1 MVAAP
6 RVSDPIS
13 VVLLNMG
20 GPDSLDAVEPFLF
33 NLFRDHDLI
42 PLPLG
47 FLWQRAFAKMVSR
60 RRARTVRDYYRLIGG
75 RSPLGEI
82 TRAQAE
88 ALERQLNA
96 HSPLTGPSAPPSSGG
111 GPRRFRCHVA
121 MRYSPPFTDEA
132 VREVAQAGARTVV
145 ALSLY
150 PHYTT
155 ATTGSSLW
163 ELRRALAGKPPA
175 AGAVRY
181 VEIDRWADD
190 PTYLDALAAQV
201 KRGLER
207 FPEESRAGVEL
218 LFSAHGLP
226 ETFVHKGDPYVKDL
240 ESTIAGVLARL
251 GGQRPWRLAFQ
262 SRAGKAR
269 WLEPSTDEVL
279 RLLAKT
285 GRRDV
290 LAIPISFVSDHIE
303 TLYEI
308 DLLFGDEAKKLGLK
322 FERAPSLN
330 TEPAFISA
338 LAGLVERKLAALEE
352 GQP

>member
-1 MVAAP
+1 MSEVA
-6 RVSDPIS
+6 
-13 VVLLNMG
+13 VVLMNMG

-33 NLFRDHDLI
+33 NLFNDHDLI

-47 FLWQRAFAKMVSR
+47 FLWQRRFARMVSR
-60 RRARTVRDYYRLIGG
+60 SRSKTVREYYKLIGG

-82 TRAQAE
+82 TAAQA
-88 ALERQLNA
+88 AGLQARLGA
-96 HSPLTGPSAPPSSGG
+96 
-111 GPRRFRCHVA
+111 RFSCHVA
-121 MRYSPPFTDEA
+121 MRYTPPFTKDAIAE
-132 VREVAQAGARTVV
+132 VRASGATKVI

-163 ELRRALAGKPPA
+163 ELRRELAGKPPA
-175 AGAVRY
+175 AGAVDL
-181 VEIDRWADD
+181 VEIDRWADH
-190 PTYLDALAAQV
+190 PPYLDALAAQV
-201 KRGLER
+201 RRGLEQ
-207 FPEESRAGVEL
+207 FAEDKRAGVEL

-226 ETFVHKGDPYVKDL
+226 ETFIKKGDPYVRDL
-240 ESTIAGVLARL
+240 ETTIAGVLSRL
-251 GGQRPWRLAFQ
+251 GGQHPWRLSFQ

-308 DLLFGDEAKKLGLK
+308 DLLFGDEAKKLGLDFK
-322 FERAPSLN
+322 RAPSLN
-330 TEPAFISA
+330 AEPAFIEA
-338 LAGLVERKLAALEE
+338 LAQLVEQRV
-352 GQP
+352 